1 MSAPT
6 PATVAN
12 IVTSKE
18 AAKRAASEDVQQAER
33 LLRSLDGRLRGC
45 APKFAGALLKQRK
58 EVKAR
63 IAKDRRILGK

>member
-1 MSAPT
+1 MNAT

-18 AAKRAASEDVQQAER
+18 AAKRAASDDLERAER

-45 APKFAGALLKQRK
+45 APKYAGAIVKQRK
-58 EVKAR
+58 EVKKR
-63 IAKDRRILGK
+63 IAEDRKILGI